1 MVKVVYLIL
10 THTNPEQILRL
21 VRALRTGNSASRIVI
36 HHSYSSSYLTP
47 DAFEHFNNVHLV
59 TDTVH
64 VRWGDFSLTLAILR
78 SIEWIKNNLEFDWLV
93 LISGQDYPIQPVRE
107 IEKFL
112 ETTNYDG
119 FISAV
124 PLEKAIPCGTV
135 ECPITSSDRKPCVD
149 CTTRYYYQYCDLP
162 LFAYYHNLP
171 TKQRNAL
178 ERLTKHLNKMQSLI
192 RIRHL
197 PDRVEPRI
205 KVGIRSYW
213 KPFTGTSQCYK
224 GSAWFT
230 INHRCIQYLSH
241 FIRNNPRFARY
252 YRKTIHPDESFF
264 STILMNNSRLNIIN
278 DNKRFITWSSN
289 KAPHPNILRK
299 QDFHR
304 IVNSNQHFARKFD
317 SNQDADILNKLDEH
331 IGVSL
336 PDIV

>member
-1 MVKVVYLIL
+1 MLKVVYLIL

-21 VRALRTGNSASRIVI
+21 VKSLSSGNSASRIVI
-36 HHSYSSSYLTP
+36 HHSYSFSYLAP

-59 TDTVH
+59 TNTVH

-93 LISGQDYPIQPVRE
+93 LISGQDYPIQPPSQ

-119 FISAV
+119 FIRAA
-124 PLEKAIPCGTV
+124 PLQRAIPCGDV
-135 ECPITSSDRKPCVD
+135 ECPVKSSDQRPCAD
-149 CTTRYYYQYCDLP
+149 CATRYYYQYSDLP
-162 LFAYYHNLP
+162 PFAYYHNLP
-171 TKQRNAL
+171 TKLRNAL
-178 ERLTKHLNKMQSLI
+178 ERLTKHLNKMQSLF

-197 PDRVEPRI
+197 PCRVDPRM

-213 KPFTGTSQCYK
+213 TPFTDTFQCNK
-224 GSAWFT
+224 GSTWFT
-230 INHRCIQYLSH
+230 INNSCIQYLRH
-241 FIRNNPRFARY
+241 FIRNNPRFVRY
-252 YRKTIHPDESFF
+252 YRNTIHPDESFF
-264 STILMNNSRLNIIN
+264 GTILLNNSRLNISN

-304 IVNSNQHFARKFD
+304 IISSDQHFARKFD
-317 SNQDADILNKLDEH
+317 MNMDAEILNMIDQH
-331 IGVSL
+331 IKIGN
-336 PDIV
+336 PF